1 MTENPRPDPSSANW
15 EPRLLVGSTL
25 DGRYELTA
33 HLATGGMGAVFRAR
47 HVPLRKD
54 VAVKVMRPD
63 LTAAKDLVERFR
75 QEAEIAARLEHEN
88 IVRVTDFGRSPEGY
102 LFLVM
107 ELLEGESLFERLRRE
122 VLLSP
127 EEAVPIFWQIC
138 AALEAAHA
146 LNVVHRDLKPENVF
160 LARLVDGRE
169 IVKLLDFGIAKF
181 LEPTSSSST
190 AAGMVV
196 GTPEYLSPEQAVG
209 GIVDGRADLY
219 SVGIIAWRT
228 LVGRHP
234 FLPNEPRALIMAHAL
249 QPLPSIGDERPE
261 LAQFPGL
268 VAAVARACAKE
279 LVARHSSAS
288 ALKAD
293 FATSI
298 GPLFVPPPP
307 PAPTLTPGRP
317 LALTPG
323 RPITMPPVARP
334 VFDLQPPSGLDGGM
348 ATSTPAVEHSPT
360 LERQYHAARLK
371 AYASQS
377 WDSVRA
383 LAGAPL
389 VRGWSWLA
397 DAWRWLRQRPAVGVL
412 LLVLALGAA
421 GGWIA
426 VTHRHG
432 RVPAEARQLLAANR
446 LVEARALLRD
456 ELTHAPDKGE
466 LQLLLGH
473 VLHHMAGQSGASV
486 DAYDAAHALG
496 ALDEEALGNLADDLG
511 RDRATADRASHLL
524 DRIGEAA
531 LPAILAA
538 TQDGPGVKRLRALAL
553 ARDLGAEEQVNR
565 VATYGA
571 LLRDPECEV
580 RKAAARRLGEIG
592 DPVAL
597 PALREAAKA
606 TRETKSGIFGRVQ
619 RTPACGAADAAQ
631 AVKRIGAAQAA
642 TAR

>member
-1 MTENPRPDPSSANW
+1 VAENPDIDAPW
-15 EPRLLVGSTL
+15 EPRALVGTTL

-122 VLLSP
+122 VLLPP

-138 AALEAAHA
+138 SALEAAHA

-160 LARLVDGRE
+160 LARLADGRE

-209 GIVDGRADLY
+209 GTIDGRADLY

-249 QPLPSIGDERPE
+249 QPLPPITDERPE
-261 LAQFPGL
+261 LAVFPAL

-279 LVARHSSAS
+279 LTGRHPNAT
-288 ALKAD
+288 AMKAD

-307 PAPTLTPGRP
+307 AAPTLTPGRP
-317 LALTPG
+317 
-323 RPITMPPVARP
+323 ITLPPMPRAA
-334 VFDLQPPSGLDGGM
+334 FDLQPPSGLDGDT
-348 ATSTPAVEHSPT
+348 ASSTPSVEHSPT
-360 LERQYHAARLK
+360 LERQFHFAQLR
-371 AYASQS
+371 AYARQS
-377 WDSVRA
+377 MGSLRAIAADPLSRGGRA
-383 LAGAPL
+383 LLEG
-389 VRGWSWLA
+389 VER
-397 DAWRWLRQRPAVGVL
+397 LRQRPALTYAALAVVL
-412 LLVLALGAA
+412 LAA
-421 GGWIA
+421 GGWLVVSI
-426 VTHRHG
+426 RHG
-432 RVPAEARQLLAANR
+432 RIPFEARQLLELGKLA
-446 LVEARALLRD
+446 EARELLRA
-456 ELTHAPDKGE
+456 ELAHAPEKAE

-473 VLHHMAGQSGASV
+473 ALHATPGQAEAAIE
-486 DAYDAAHALG
+486 AYAKAHELG
-496 ALDEEALGNLADDLG
+496 ALDDEAIANLVTHLGDA
-511 RDRATADRASHLL
+511 DRAASDRASHLL
-524 DRIGEAA
+524 VRIGERA

-538 TQDGPGVKRLRALAL
+538 TAGGPGGRRLRALSL
-553 ARDLGAEEQVNR
+553 ARDLGAEER
-565 VATYGA
+565 VDRIAAYAA
-571 LLRDPECEV
+571 LLKDPECEV
-580 RKAAARRLGEIG
+580 RRAASRRLGEIG
-592 DPVAL
+592 EPEAL

-606 TRETKSGIFGRVQ
+606 TRETKPAGLFGKAK
-619 RTPACGAADAAQ
+619 RTPLCGASDAAE
-631 AVKRIGAAQAA
+631 AAKRIAALHAEPPPFRA
-642 TAR
+642 K

>member
-1 MTENPRPDPSSANW
+1 VTENAQVDTSAQAW
-15 EPRLLVGSTL
+15 EPRHLVGSTL

-88 IVRVTDFGRSPEGY
+88 IVRVTDFGRSAEGY

-122 VLLSP
+122 VLLPP
-127 EEAVPIFWQIC
+127 EEAVPIFWQVC

-146 LNVVHRDLKPENVF
+146 LNVVHRDLKPENIF
-160 LARLVDGRE
+160 LARLADGRE

-209 GIVDGRADLY
+209 GVVDGRADLY
-219 SVGIIAWRT
+219 SVGIIAWRA

-249 QPLPSIGDERPE
+249 QPLPPITDERPE
-261 LAQFPGL
+261 LAQFPDL
-268 VAAVARACAKE
+268 VAVVARACAKE
-279 LVARHSSAS
+279 LAERHPNAS

-298 GPLFVPPPP
+298 GPLFIPPPP
-307 PAPTLTPGRP
+307 PSPTLTPGRP

-323 RPITMPPVARP
+323 RPITVPPMARP
-334 VFDLQPPSGLDGGM
+334 SFDLQPPSGLDGGM

-360 LERQYHAARLK
+360 LERQFHVARLR
-371 AYASQS
+371 AFARQS
-377 WDSVRA
+377 LASVRA
-383 LAGAPL
+383 LALDPL
-389 VRGWSWLA
+389 GRAWAALGRAWEWLA
-397 DAWRWLRQRPAVGVL
+397 GRPAVAFL
-412 LLVLALGAA
+412 LLALLLGSGAA
-421 GGWIA
+421 WL
-426 VTHRHG
+426 VVSVRHN
-432 RVPAEARQLLAANR
+432 RVPAEARALLEEKRYA
-446 LVEARALLRD
+446 EARELLRA
-456 ELTHAPDKGE
+456 ELKHSPQKGE

-473 VLHHMAGQSGASV
+473 ALHGSVGQGACI
-486 DAYDAAHALG
+486 DAYTAAHALG
-496 ALDEEALGNLADDLG
+496 VLDEEAYANLAADLG
-511 RDRATADRASHLL
+511 LDRAAADRASHLL
-524 DRIGEAA
+524 ARIGDPA

-538 TQDGPGVKRLRALAL
+538 TTEGPGVRRLRALAL
-553 ARDLGAEEQVNR
+553 ARDLGAEER
-565 VATYGA
+565 VDRVGAYVA
-571 LLRDPECEV
+571 LLKEPDCEL

-592 DPVAL
+592 DAGAVP
-597 PALREAAKA
+597 PLREAAKA
-606 TRETKSGIFGRVQ
+606 YRETKAGIFGRTQ
-619 RTPACGAADAAQ
+619 RTPACGAVDAAE
-631 AVKRIGAAQAA
+631 AAKRIEAVHAAP
-642 TAR
+642 R

>member
-1 MTENPRPDPSSANW
+1 VAENPHNDGATW
-15 EPRLLVGSTL
+15 EPRALVGTTL

-122 VLLSP
+122 VLLPP

-160 LARLVDGRE
+160 LARLTDGRE
-169 IVKLLDFGIAKF
+169 VVKILDFGIAKF

-209 GIVDGRADLY
+209 GTVDGRADLY

-249 QPLPSIGDERPE
+249 QPLPPITDERPE
-261 LAQFPGL
+261 LAVFPGL
-268 VAAVARACAKE
+268 VAAVARGCAKE
-279 LVARHSSAS
+279 LVERHPNAT
-288 ALKAD
+288 AMKAD

-307 PAPTLTPGRP
+307 AAPTLTPGRP
-317 LALTPG
+317 
-323 RPITMPPVARP
+323 ITLPPMPRAA
-334 VFDLQPPSGLDGGM
+334 FDLQPPMGLDGGT

-360 LERQYHAARLK
+360 LERQFHFARLR
-371 AYASQS
+371 AYARQS
-377 WDSVRA
+377 WGSVRA
-383 LAGAPL
+383 LASDPIARGGNALLEGVERLRSHPAL
-389 VRGWSWLA
+389 VLT
-397 DAWRWLRQRPAVGVL
+397 
-412 LLVLALGAA
+412 VLALLLAGA
-421 GGWIA
+421 GTWL
-426 VTHRHG
+426 VVSVRHG
-432 RVPAEARQLLAANR
+432 RIPS
-446 LVEARALLRD
+446 EARALMAEGRIAEARD
-456 ELTHAPDKGE
+456 LVKQELTHSPEKGE
-466 LQLLLGH
+466 FQLLLGH
-473 VLHHMAGQSGASV
+473 ILHRTKDQAGAAIE
-486 DAYDAAHALG
+486 AYVAAHALG
-496 ALDEEALGNLADDLG
+496 PLDEEAYTNLASDLG
-511 RDRATADRASHLL
+511 LDRATADRAAHLL
-524 DRIGEAA
+524 VKVGEPA
-531 LPAILAA
+531 LPAILTAA
-538 TQDGPGVKRLRALAL
+538 GEGTGTRRLRALTL
-553 ARDLGAEEQVNR
+553 ARDLGAEER
-565 VATYGA
+565 VDRIAAYTA
-571 LLRDPECEV
+571 LLKDADCEL
-580 RKAAARRLGEIG
+580 RKASARRLGEIG
-592 DPVAL
+592 DPAAL
-597 PALREAAKA
+597 PPLREAAKA
-606 TRETKSGIFGRVQ
+606 VRETRSGLFGRVQ
-619 RTPACGAADAAQ
+619 RSAVCGAADAAE
-631 AVKRIGAAQAA
+631 AARRIEALHAAPK
-642 TAR
+642 